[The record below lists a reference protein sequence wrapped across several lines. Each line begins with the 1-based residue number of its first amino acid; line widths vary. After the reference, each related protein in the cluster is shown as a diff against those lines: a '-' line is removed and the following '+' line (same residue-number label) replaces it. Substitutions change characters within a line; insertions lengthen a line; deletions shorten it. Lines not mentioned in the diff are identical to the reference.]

1 MNNFTHFLLAVRSQV
16 TEEVRV
22 AVESRLK
29 ESAEYL
35 VQLEKRLVE
44 AENEK
49 QALTDEKHKA
59 IENLEQQVIKV
70 YRKWQRNPL

>member
-70 YRKWQRNPL
+70 YRKWQS